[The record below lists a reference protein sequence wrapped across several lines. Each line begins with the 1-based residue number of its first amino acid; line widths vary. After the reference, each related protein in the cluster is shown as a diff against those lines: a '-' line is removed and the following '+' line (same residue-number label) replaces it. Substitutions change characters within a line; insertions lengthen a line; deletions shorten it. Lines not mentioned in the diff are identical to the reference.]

1 MEPSNQGTADQQ
13 WSEARAYWNTLRSLW
28 AIQAQNRDVIDPAL
42 SQPTPGEFAKSVK
55 LNTHI
60 RQVMSVPAMWLQK
73 YSHVYRLPTTLVG
86 RCLIILE
93 LAWASSTPVVLLFVM
108 AHRPCMHAALNN
120 NKLCQSGQLHRYAL
134 KFTLKSWGTFWAPF
148 MHDYWSDFN
157 LLSGMWDCNE
167 QPAFSWYSSSNY
179 RNEKLPCV

>member
-1 MEPSNQGTADQQ
+1 MCVFYNELRDWRSTAVQCGLQVPNMEPSNQGTADQQ

-55 LNTHI
+55 LNTHT
-60 RQVMSVPAMWLQK
+60 RQVISVPAMWLQK

-93 LAWASSTPVVLLFVM
+93 LA
-108 AHRPCMHAALNN
+108 
-120 NKLCQSGQLHRYAL
+120 
-134 KFTLKSWGTFWAPF
+134 
-148 MHDYWSDFN
+148 
-157 LLSGMWDCNE
+157 
-167 QPAFSWYSSSNY
+167 
-179 RNEKLPCV
+179 